1 MEEFM
6 EEKLNEYKLKLY
18 QHFAFILYG
27 SGDTGSSLFDS
38 MSMKVLKYSIKTMK
52 EQIPF
57 PLFCYKAGIATSIV
71 LQDVFYHEGYDTFE
85 IVCEALSQF
94 MEEWD
99 IC

>member
-1 MEEFM
+1 M

-27 SGDTGSSLFDS
+27 PGDTGSSLFNS
-38 MSMKVLKYSIKTMK
+38 MSMKVLKYSIETMK
-52 EQIPF
+52 EQIPLSMF
-57 PLFCYKAGIATSIV
+57 YYKAGIATDTV
-71 LQDVFYHEGYDTFE
+71 LQDALLREEHNAFE
-85 IVCEALSQF
+85 IVCKAMSQF